1 MSRHLL
7 NPPVYVAILAI
18 TLLAP
23 SSVCSAK
30 PDTGS
35 YTSSG
40 ATQQSTVTRTK
51 KTDAESGFS
60 WTDVQNG
67 TLHGVEINEKTIIP
81 CKFTSINY
89 FFGRFSAII
98 AGSPNQAACY
108 KPDGTVLID
117 LKYGYEG
124 FSMTE
129 DSPYCSVIKKG
140 CSGLYNL
147 DRKEEIIS
155 PSKGYTSIEFWSVID
170 NQVVVAK
177 GDSKGLF
184 DISKGKEIIPVSIG
198 YTSVGI
204 YSIKD
209 GLIPVDKGEHKG
221 LYDISKG
228 KEIVPTTMGYTS
240 FNLYSIKD
248 GKIPVNKG
256 ESEGLYD
263 ISKGKEVVPT
273 SMGYTSVGLWSL
285 ENERLY
291 VEKGEY
297 KGVYDVSNGREII
310 SPNAGYDSIIV
321 LSEGET
327 SYYSVKKNGKAG
339 ICSWEGKEIV
349 SPNRGYDSVYMRKE
363 DGKIFYYISKEEKKG
378 VCIANGKE
386 IISPIYKS
394 VFYYDS
400 RKQFT
405 FQADDGNY
413 YDTGFDLEGNKITP
427 VRPYTPSSSSTS
439 TGAASSTSS
448 SSLSSSSSSSS
459 YSVSSSSGLT
469 SDYGSLLFE
478 GVFTFTGQTI
488 QNLQIVNT
496 GVTFT
501 TSFTIYEN
509 VLIPKGDGIAR
520 YVGNEDFFTVDCR
533 KYVTVDNPDIF
544 YYVNR
549 VGVVYMGM
557 RTTESFPIV
566 GTITSVGYMILEPGD
581 TRSQHAAV
589 PQSGYNNGYNNGGD
603 KASKEQM
610 YRNQY
615 AQWEKTVISH
625 WNSLTSM
632 RDGAA
637 RTSMRMNFRNAQSQM
652 RQVRQNAQM
661 EGISIMASAWETA
674 SVPLG
679 YE

>member
-1 MSRHLL
+1 MSKHLL
-7 NPPVYVAILAI
+7 NSTVFVAILAI
-18 TLLAP
+18 ALLAP
-23 SSVCSAK
+23 PSVCSAK

-35 YTSSG
+35 YTSFC

-67 TLHGVEINEKTIIP
+67 TLHGVEINGETIIP

-89 FFGRFSAII
+89 FLGRFSAII

-147 DRKEEIIS
+147 DRKEEII
-155 PSKGYTSIEFWSVID
+155 P
-170 NQVVVAK
+170 
-177 GDSKGLF
+177 
-184 DISKGKEIIPVSIG
+184 
-198 YTSVGI
+198 
-204 YSIKD
+204 
-209 GLIPVDKGEHKG
+209 
-221 LYDISKG
+221 
-228 KEIVPTTMGYTS
+228 PTY
-240 FNLYSIKD
+240 
-248 GKIPVNKG
+248 
-256 ESEGLYD
+256 E
-263 ISKGKEVVPT
+263 
-273 SMGYTSVGLWSL
+273 
-285 ENERLY
+285 
-291 VEKGEY
+291 
-297 KGVYDVSNGREII
+297 
-310 SPNAGYDSIIV
+310 
-321 LSEGET
+321 
-327 SYYSVKKNGKAG
+327 
-339 ICSWEGKEIV
+339 
-349 SPNRGYDSVYMRKE
+349 
-363 DGKIFYYISKEEKKG
+363 
-378 VCIANGKE
+378 
-386 IISPIYKS
+386 S
-394 VFYYDS
+394 VFYS
-400 RKQFT
+400 R
-405 FQADDGNY
+405 
-413 YDTGFDLEGNKITP
+413 
-427 VRPYTPSSSSTS
+427 SSSTS
-439 TGAASSTSS
+439 SGVASSTSS

-459 YSVSSSSGLT
+459 YSASSSSGLT

-549 VGVVYMGM
+549 VGVVYLGM
-557 RTTESFPIV
+557 RTTESYPFV

-581 TRSQHAAV
+581 TRSQHSAV
-589 PQSGYNNGYNNGGD
+589 PQSGYNNGYSNGGD

-661 EGISIMASAWETA
+661 EGISITASAWETA

>member
-67 TLHGVEINEKTIIP
+67 TLHGVEINGKTIIP

-155 PSKGYTSIEFWSVID
+155 STKGYTSIEFWSIVD

-177 GDSKGLF
+177 GDSKGL
-184 DISKGKEIIPVSIG
+184 
-198 YTSVGI
+198 
-204 YSIKD
+204 
-209 GLIPVDKGEHKG
+209 
-221 LYDISKG
+221 YDISKG
-228 KEIVPTTMGYTS
+228 EEIVPTTMGYTS
-240 FNLYSIKD
+240 I
-248 GKIPVNKG
+248 
-256 ESEGLYD
+256 
-263 ISKGKEVVPT
+263 
-273 SMGYTSVGLWSL
+273 GLWSL

-339 ICSWEGKEIV
+339 ICSWEGEEIV

-363 DGKIFYYISKEEKKG
+363 EGKTFYKIYKDEKEG

-386 IISPIYKS
+386 IISPIYES

-459 YSVSSSSGLT
+459 YSASSSSGLT

-533 KYVTVDNPDIF
+533 KYVTVDNPDTF

-549 VGVVYMGM
+549 VGVVYLGM
-557 RTTESFPIV
+557 RTTESYPFV

-581 TRSQHAAV
+581 TRSQHSAV
-589 PQSGYNNGYNNGGD
+589 PQSGYNNGYSNGGD

-661 EGISIMASAWETA
+661 EGISITASAWETA

>member
-1 MSRHLL
+1 MSKHLL
-7 NPPVYVAILAI
+7 NSTVFVAILAI
-18 TLLAP
+18 ALLAP
-23 SSVCSAK
+23 PSVCSAK

-51 KTDAESGFS
+51 KIDAESGFS

-67 TLHGVEINEKTIIP
+67 TLHGVEINGKTIIP

-89 FFGRFSAII
+89 FLGRFSAII

-124 FSMTE
+124 FSMME
-129 DSPYCSVIKKG
+129 DSPYCSVTKKG
-140 CSGLYNL
+140 CAGLYNL

-155 PSKGYTSIEFWSVID
+155 STKGYTSIEFWSIVD

-177 GDSKGLF
+177 GDS
-184 DISKGKEIIPVSIG
+184 
-198 YTSVGI
+198 
-204 YSIKD
+204 
-209 GLIPVDKGEHKG
+209 KG

-228 KEIVPTTMGYTS
+228 KEIVPTSMGYTS

-248 GKIPVNKG
+248 GKIRVNKG

-349 SPNRGYDSVYMRKE
+349 SPNRGYDSVHMRKE
-363 DGKIFYYISKEEKKG
+363 EGKTFYKIYKDEKEG

-386 IISPIYKS
+386 IISPIYES

-459 YSVSSSSGLT
+459 YSASSSSGLT

-488 QNLQIVNT
+488 QSLQIVNT

-581 TRSQHAAV
+581 TRSQHATV
-589 PQSGYNNGYNNGGD
+589 PQGGYNNGYSNGGD

>member
-1 MSRHLL
+1 M
-7 NPPVYVAILAI
+7 
-18 TLLAP
+18 
-23 SSVCSAK
+23 
-30 PDTGS
+30 
-35 YTSSG
+35 
-40 ATQQSTVTRTK
+40 
-51 KTDAESGFS
+51 
-60 WTDVQNG
+60 
-67 TLHGVEINEKTIIP
+67 
-81 CKFTSINY
+81 
-89 FFGRFSAII
+89 
-98 AGSPNQAACY
+98 
-108 KPDGTVLID
+108 
-117 LKYGYEG
+117 
-124 FSMTE
+124 
-129 DSPYCSVIKKG
+129 
-140 CSGLYNL
+140 
-147 DRKEEIIS
+147 
-155 PSKGYTSIEFWSVID
+155 GYTSI
-170 NQVVVAK
+170 
-177 GDSKGLF
+177 
-184 DISKGKEIIPVSIG
+184 
-198 YTSVGI
+198 
-204 YSIKD
+204 
-209 GLIPVDKGEHKG
+209 
-221 LYDISKG
+221 
-228 KEIVPTTMGYTS
+228 
-240 FNLYSIKD
+240 
-248 GKIPVNKG
+248 
-256 ESEGLYD
+256 
-263 ISKGKEVVPT
+263 
-273 SMGYTSVGLWSL
+273 GLWSL
-285 ENERLY
+285 KEGRLY

-310 SPNAGYDSIIV
+310 SSNAGYDSIIV

-363 DGKIFYYISKEEKKG
+363 EGKTFYKIYKDEKAG

-386 IISPIYKS
+386 IISPIYES
-394 VFYYDS
+394 VFYSDS

-459 YSVSSSSGLT
+459 YSASSSSGLT

-496 GVTFT
+496 GVTFS

-509 VLIPKGDGIAR
+509 VLIPQGDGIAR

-533 KYVTVDNPDIF
+533 KYVTVDNPDTF

-549 VGVVYMGM
+549 VGVVYLGM
-557 RTTESFPIV
+557 RTTESYPFV

-581 TRSQHAAV
+581 TRSQHSAV
-589 PQSGYNNGYNNGGD
+589 PQSGYNNGYSNGGD

-661 EGISIMASAWETA
+661 EGISITASAWETA